1 MKELKKPG
9 VMLYFDTLS
18 ILRQMPPEDV
28 YEVLMAI
35 YDYAEQGTEPV
46 FQNMALS
53 YMWGFVRQSIQRDTM
68 RYQSVAEQRRRAAEK
83 RWGKQ
88 QTEEDAFASLASP

>member
-1 MKELKKPG
+1 MKEPKKPG

-18 ILRQMPPEDV
+18 ILRQMRPEDA

-46 FQNMALS
+46 FQNKALE

-68 RYQSVAEQRRRAAEK
+68 RYQRVVDQRRRAAEK
-83 RWGKQ
+83 RWAKQ
-88 QTEEDAFASLASP
+88 QTEEDAFASFASS

>member
-46 FQNMALS
+46 FQNMA
-53 YMWGFVRQSIQRDTM
+53 
-68 RYQSVAEQRRRAAEK
+68 
-83 RWGKQ
+83 
-88 QTEEDAFASLASP
+88 

>member
-1 MKELKKPG
+1 MKEPKKPG

-18 ILRQMPPEDV
+18 ILRQMPPEDA

-46 FQNMALS
+46 FQNKALE

-68 RYQSVAEQRRRAAEK
+68 RYQRVAEQRRRAAEK

-88 QTEEDAFASLASP
+88 QTEEDAFASFASS